1 MFKSP
6 IEWLKEMIAELV
18 EEYANMA
25 FKWLELFMLKPT
37 DFSDYPKIDAL
48 YNFVFSLAASLSIVF
63 LAFALI
69 KALGNLLADNQS
81 RSVTEILA
89 KSITGFILAASAPWL
104 LENVLVKMNNAI
116 VQYFLGRGLDM
127 ANLKSYVK
135 LGGDPSLAILL
146 ISAFIVVLFVILA
159 FQYIRR
165 LGEFIVL
172 LATSPIAA
180 HSIVTDEFDLWSIW
194 WRESVSVVFSQA
206 YQVGLLW
213 VFLNQLGSGKSLEDF
228 LIAAG
233 LMIVIIA
240 GPKFLRQMLYSSGM
254 GKTTVGVVGGA
265 SKMALYKYAAKKMV
279 K

>member
-6 IEWLKEMIAELV
+6 IEWLREMIAELV

-37 DFSDYPKIDAL
+37 DFSDYPKIDTL

-89 KSITGFILAASAPWL
+89 KSITGFLLAASAPWL
-104 LENVLVKMNNAI
+104 LENVLVKLNNAI
-116 VQYFLGRGLDM
+116 VRHFLNLGLDM
-127 ANLKSYVK
+127 SNLKSYVK
-135 LGGDPSLAILL
+135 LGGDPSLAMVL

-194 WRESVSVVFSQA
+194 WRESVSVIFSQA
-206 YQVGLLW
+206 FQVALLW
-213 VFLNQLGSGKSLEDF
+213 VFLNQLGSGKDLEDF
-228 LIAAG
+228 MIAAG
-233 LMIVIIA
+233 LMVVIIT
-240 GPKFLRQMLYSSGM
+240 GPKFLRQMLYSSGA
-254 GKTTVGVVGGA
+254 GKSTVGVVGGT
-265 SKMALYKYAAKKMV
+265 SKMAIYKYAAKKMV